1 MLNKKLFYTP
11 ALIALWMLGCAE
23 NEGFK
28 SSVNTKT
35 LAKTDD
41 AKPEV
46 APIVPPITQPPVTKP
61 AEDAKEVIVEAAT
74 PMDSFAE
81 PAVEVQLSVV
91 RKLEVVLP
99 SAELRSGGKTI
110 QAKAIIT
117 GAGAA
122 AISWKISGP
131 AGIDLG
137 SIDGKGLY
145 TSPADETIMA
155 SIQIVATLIDDPAI
169 SDKKPL
175 ALVPV
180 QQLFVG
186 CKVGNAIF
194 PITGDIFELPPNTP
208 RLPDFDAL
216 AASKKETV
224 CMDKFDIP
232 NQGWLAGFPASPKM
246 VEWFAIKFNSTLI
259 IPKDGDYSFRLV
271 SDDGSRFAIDD
282 KTIVDH
288 DNQHSFSEKFGTA
301 TLKAGKHKMSMGWF
315 QGPRPYLGIQLFWK
329 TPGATDYVI
338 VPTSAF
344 ATYVSGQ

>member
-1 MLNKKLFYTP
+1 MLKKSLFFTP
-11 ALIALWMLGCAE
+11 VLLSLLMLSCAE

-35 LAKTDD
+35 LAKSDD
-41 AKPEV
+41 SKAEAP
-46 APIVPPITQPPVTKP
+46 PIVAPITQPPVTT
-61 AEDAKEVIVEAAT
+61 ADNDATEVVVEAVT
-74 PMDSFAE
+74 TMDSFAE
-81 PAVEVQLSVV
+81 PAAETQLSVV

-99 SAELRSGGKTI
+99 SAELRSGKKTL

-131 AGIDLG
+131 SGIDLG

-145 TSPADETIMA
+145 TSPADETIKA
-155 SIQIVATLIDDPAI
+155 SIQIVASLIDDPSI

-186 CKVGNAIF
+186 CKVGNTIF
-194 PITGDIFELPPNTP
+194 PITGDIFELAAETKK
-208 RLPDFDAL
+208 LPDF
-216 AASKKETV
+216 AAIASTKKETV

-232 NQGWLAGFPASPKM
+232 NQGWLSGFPASPKM
-246 VEWFAIKFNSTLI
+246 VEWFAIKFTSTLI

-271 SDDGSRFAIDD
+271 SDDGSNFLIDD
-282 KTIVDH
+282 KMVVDH
-288 DNQHSFSEKFGTA
+288 DNQHSFSEKFGSA
-301 TLKAGKHKMSMGWF
+301 NLKAGKHKMSMGWF

-329 TPGATDYVI
+329 LPGATDYVI
-338 VPTSAF
+338 VPSSAF
-344 ATYVSGQ
+344 ATYVSGE